1 MKKIISLFLCALVIF
16 SCVSISVSAESSAP
30 VYYIDSV
37 NGDDANTGHSEDSA
51 WKTINHGD
59 WVFVPGTKVLFKRGG
74 VYDIEV
80 TLTISG
86 TKENPIVISSYGDE
100 NEDKPILR
108 TASHN
113 EVFDFV
119 DCDYVTVSDVAIT
132 APNGGGI
139 WIRGLNK
146 QSNGMTI
153 ENVDFYDMQ
162 NYDSHTRDPFG
173 SGAADARAAIIVN
186 GLWGS
191 GYAQTVNDL
200 TIRGCSVE
208 NCASGFIIWGIVYG
222 NPAEDPANM
231 ERTYNKNVL
240 IEDCYFNNMYAEAVV
255 LGVCQGAVVTNC
267 TSLNTC
273 LGGSE
278 PLPNGDIEYFT
289 ASMWF
294 WGCQNCVIEHSEI
307 AGQKNYGDGMT
318 VDFDS
323 DSNYCTYQYIYS
335 HDNTRF
341 VCNNATGGRPQAGNT
356 VRYCLSVNDN
366 VGRNSM
372 ASGSGEVDY
381 RFYNNT
387 IVNGHE
393 LHLVNVMSGFVAN
406 NIFTF
411 MPGYD
416 TYYNDKNLNAK
427 TDYMNNCYYMGANP
441 PFDLLSMNTRP
452 DFAGDDMSDV
462 NSFKLIKGSKLIGA
476 GVDASEVENME
487 QLEYD
492 FFGEKITSNNIGCYG
507 GDGVEGELD
516 RYTIFDRI
524 VDSFK
529 VFAGLIQR
537 LIKDGEL

>member
-1 MKKIISLFLCALVIF
+1 MKKIISIFLCVLVAF
-16 SCVSISVSAESSAP
+16 SCLAISVSAESEAP
-30 VYYIDSV
+30 TYYIDSV
-37 NGDDANTGHSEDSA
+37 GGDDANTGLSENSA

-74 VYDIEV
+74 IYDMEV
-80 TLTISG
+80 TLTVSG
-86 TKENPIVISSYGDE
+86 TKENPIVISSYGDMS
-100 NEDKPILR
+100 EDKPVLR

-119 DCDYVTVSDVAIT
+119 DCDYVTVSEVAIT

-162 NYDSHTRDPFG
+162 NYDRHVRDPFG
-173 SGAADARAAIIVN
+173 SGAADARAAIVVN

-191 GYAQTVNDL
+191 GYAHTANDL
-200 TIRGCSVE
+200 TIKGCSVE
-208 NCASGFIIWGIVYG
+208 NCANGFIVWGIVSG
-222 NPAEDPANM
+222 SPGEDMAHV
-231 ERTYNKNVL
+231 ESTFNKNVL
-240 IEDCYFNNMYAEAVV
+240 IDGCYFNNMFAEAVV
-255 LGVCQGAVVTNC
+255 IGVCDGAIVTNC

-278 PLPNGDIEYFT
+278 PLPDGNIEYFT

-294 WGCQNCVIEHSEI
+294 WGSKNCVIEHCEI
-307 AGQKNYGDGMT
+307 AGQKNFGDGMT

-323 DSNYCTYQYIYS
+323 DSNYCTYQYVYS
-335 HDNTRF
+335 HDNMRF
-341 VCNNATGGRPQAGNT
+341 VCNNAVGGRPQAGNT

-372 ASGSGEVDY
+372 ASGSGEVEY
-381 RFYNNT
+381 YFYNNT
-387 IVNGHE
+387 IVNGPE
-393 LHLVNVMSGFVAN
+393 LHVVNLDSGLVAN

-411 MPGYD
+411 KPGYYV
-416 TYYNDKNLNAK
+416 YYNDRNLNAK
-427 TDYMNNCYYMGANP
+427 TDFTNNCYYMAPNP

-452 DFAGDDMSDV
+452 DFAGDDMTDV
-462 NSFKLIKGSKLIGA
+462 NSFKLVKGSRLIGA
-476 GVDASEVENME
+476 GLERDDME
-487 QLEYD
+487 KMEYD
-492 FFGEKITSNNIGCYG
+492 FFGEEITSNNIGCYG

-516 RYTIFDRI
+516 RYTLFDI
-524 VDSFK
+524 IADVFK
-529 VFAGLIQR
+529 FLAGLFQR
-537 LIKDGEL
+537 LINGELF

>member
-1 MKKIISLFLCALVIF
+1 MKKIISIFLCALVAF
-16 SCVSISVSAESSAP
+16 SCMAISVSAESFAP
-30 VYYIDSV
+30 TYYIDSV
-37 NGDDANTGHSEDSA
+37 GGDDANTGLSEDSA
-51 WKTINHGD
+51 WKTINHGE
-59 WVFVPGTKVLFKRGG
+59 WVFIPGTKVLFKRGG
-74 VYDIEV
+74 VYEMEV

-100 NEDKPILR
+100 NEDKPVLR

-162 NYDSHTRDPFG
+162 NYDSHHRDPFG

-191 GYAQTVNDL
+191 GYAHTVNDL
-200 TIRGCSVE
+200 TIKGCSVE
-208 NCASGFIIWGIVYG
+208 NCASGFLIWGIVYG
-222 NPAEDPANM
+222 NPADSLGGVD
-231 ERTYNKNVL
+231 RTYNKNVRV
-240 IEDCYFNNMYAEAVV
+240 EDCYFNNMYAEAIVV
-255 LGVCQGAVVTNC
+255 GVCDGAVVTNC

-273 LGGSE
+273 LGGAE
-278 PLPNGDIEYFT
+278 PLPDGSIEYFT

-294 WGCQNCVIEHSEI
+294 WGSKNSVIEHTEI
-307 AGQKNYGDGMT
+307 AGQKNFGDAMT
-318 VDFDS
+318 VDFDA
-323 DSNYCTYQYIYS
+323 DSNYCTYQYVYS
-335 HDNTRF
+335 HDNIRF
-341 VCNNATGGRPQAGNT
+341 MCNNAMGGRPQAGNT

-372 ASGSGEVDY
+372 ASGSGEVDF

-387 IVNGHE
+387 IVNGPEMHV
-393 LHLVNVMSGFVAN
+393 VNVMSGIVAN

-411 MPGYD
+411 KPGYYV
-416 TYYNDKNLNAK
+416 YYNDRNLNSK
-427 TDYMNNCYYMGANP
+427 TDFTNNCYYMAPNP

-452 DFAGDDMSDV
+452 DFAGEDMTDI

-476 GVDASEVENME
+476 GLERDDIEKM
-487 QLEYD
+487 EYD
-492 FFGEKITSNNIGCYG
+492 FFGEKVTSTNIGCYG

-516 RYTIFDRI
+516 RYDIIDI
-524 VDSFK
+524 MVD
-529 VFAGLIQR
+529 VFRFFGGLWSR
-537 LIKDGEL
+537 LLDGSLFG

>member
-1 MKKIISLFLCALVIF
+1 MKKFVSVLMCIIVVLSCMSVCA
-16 SCVSISVSAESSAP
+16 SAIDAAP
-30 VYYIDSV
+30 TYYIDSV
-37 NGDDANTGHSEDSA
+37 GGNDANTGLSENSA
-51 WKTINHGD
+51 WKTINHGE
-59 WVFVPGTKVLFKRGG
+59 WIFIPGTKVLFKRGG
-74 VYDIEV
+74 VYDVEV
-80 TLTISG
+80 TLTVAG

-119 DCDYVTVSDVAIT
+119 DCDYVTVSEVDIT

-162 NYDSHTRDPFG
+162 NYDSHRRDPFG

-200 TIRGCSVE
+200 TIKGCSVE
-208 NCASGFIIWGIVYG
+208 NCASGFIVWGIVNG
-222 NPAEDPANM
+222 NPAEAPAHV

-255 LGVCQGAVVTNC
+255 LGVCHGAVVTNC

-278 PLPNGDIEYFT
+278 PLPDGNIEYFT

-294 WGCQNCVIEHSEI
+294 WGCHNCVIEHSEI

-335 HDNTRF
+335 HDNMRF

-366 VGRNSM
+366 QGRNSM

-387 IVNGHE
+387 IVNGPE
-393 LHLVNVMSGFVAN
+393 LHFVNVMSGFVAN

-411 MPGYD
+411 KPGYY
-416 TYYNDKNLNAK
+416 TYYNDKNINNK
-427 TDYMNNCYYMGANP
+427 TDYMNNCYYMCVNP
-441 PFDLLSMNTRP
+441 PFDLLSMNTKP
-452 DFAGDDMSDV
+452 DFVGTDMSDI
-462 NSFKLIKGSKLIGA
+462 NSFKLVKGSKLIGA
-476 GVDASEVENME
+476 GVDAAEVENME
-487 QLEYD
+487 QMEYD
-492 FFGEKITSNNIGCYG
+492 FFGEKITSDNIGCYG
-507 GDGVEGELD
+507 GDGVEGELN

-524 VDSFK
+524 ADCFK
-529 VFAGLIQR
+529 VLSGLFTR
-537 LIKDGEL
+537 LINGEL

>member
-1 MKKIISLFLCALVIF
+1 MKKFISVFLCVLTAF
-16 SCVSISVSAESSAP
+16 SCMALTVSADSSAP
-30 VYYIDSV
+30 TYYIDSV
-37 NGDDANTGHSEDSA
+37 GGDDSNTGLSENSP

-74 VYDIEV
+74 VYEVEV
-80 TLTISG
+80 TMTVSG

-100 NEDKPILR
+100 SLDKPVLR
-108 TASHN
+108 TSNHN
-113 EVFDFV
+113 EVFDFI
-119 DCDYVTVSDVAIT
+119 DCDYVTVSEIAIT

-146 QSNGMTI
+146 QSNGMTV

-162 NYDSHTRDPFG
+162 NYDSHRRDPFG
-173 SGAADARAAIIVN
+173 SGAADARAAIITN

-191 GYAQTVNDL
+191 GYAYTVNDL

-208 NCASGFIIWGIVYG
+208 NCASGFLIWGIVYG
-222 NPAEDPANM
+222 NPAEDPANVQK
-231 ERTYNKNVL
+231 TYNKGVL

-255 LGVCQGAVVTNC
+255 LGVCDGAVVTNC

-278 PLPNGDIEYFT
+278 PLPDGNVEYFT

-294 WGCQNCVIEHSEI
+294 WGCVNSIFEHCEI
-307 AGQKNYGDGMT
+307 AGQKNFGDGMT

-335 HDNTRF
+335 HDNMRF
-341 VCNNATGGRPQAGNT
+341 VCNNACGGRPQAGNT

-366 VGRNSM
+366 QGRNSL
-372 ASGSGEVDY
+372 ASGSGEVDF

-387 IVNGHE
+387 IVNAQE
-393 LHLVNVMSGFVAN
+393 LHVVNVDSGVVAN

-411 MPGYD
+411 KPGYYV
-416 TYYNDKNLNAK
+416 YYNDRNLNSKADF
-427 TDYMNNCYYMGANP
+427 TNNCYYMAPNP

-452 DFAGDDMSDV
+452 DFAGDDWTDV
-462 NSFKLIKGSKLIGA
+462 NSFKLIKGSRLIGA
-476 GVDASEVENME
+476 GVERDDIEKM
-487 QLEYD
+487 EYD
-492 FFGEKITSNNIGCYG
+492 FFGEKVTSTNIGCYG

-516 RYTIFDRI
+516 RYGIIDIIADVFEFFGGLWSRVLDGSLFD
-524 VDSFK
+524 
-529 VFAGLIQR
+529 
-537 LIKDGEL
+537 